1 MSNPGRILMVCT
13 GNICRSPFLE
23 RALQAELDRSW
34 GAGAVEVRSAGTG
47 ALVGSPMEP
56 SARDLLESNG
66 YSAEGFVAR
75 RLDAE
80 LVAAADLVLTATRAH
95 RGKVAAL
102 HPKALQY
109 VFSFREF
116 ADLVAA
122 LGDADLTAA
131 DLTAA
136 RAARGTDEAAD
147 HLRAVVTDAK
157 AQRGTRAPLHDDD
170 ADIVDPYRQPQVVFD
185 HMATQIMEALPI
197 VARALGR
204 A

>member
-1 MSNPGRILMVCT
+1 
-13 GNICRSPFLE
+13 
-23 RALQAELDRSW
+23 
-34 GAGAVEVRSAGTG
+34 
-47 ALVGSPMEP
+47 MEP
-56 SARDLLESNG
+56 SARILLESNG

-80 LVAAADLVLTATRAH
+80 LVAESDLVLTATRAH

-122 LGDADLTAA
+122 LGPADLTDAGAATGAGDAA
-131 DLTAA
+131 D
-136 RAARGTDEAAD
+136 AAD
-147 HLRAVVTDAK
+147 HLRAVVTAAK

-185 HMATQIMEALPI
+185 HMATQIMESLPI

>member
-1 MSNPGRILMVCT
+1 MVCT

-23 RALQAELDRSW
+23 RALQSELDRLW
-34 GAGAVEVRSAGTG
+34 GAGVVEVSSAGTG

-56 SARDLLESNG
+56 AARDLLERHG

-75 RLDAE
+75 RLDTE

-95 RGKVAAL
+95 RGKVAGL

-116 ADLVAA
+116 ADLVKGVDATFRSEAGTAPTMDAA
-122 LGDADLTAA
+122 AA
-131 DLTAA
+131 
-136 RAARGTDEAAD
+136 
-147 HLRAVVTDAK
+147 HLRTVVSAAK

-170 ADIVDPYRQPQVVFD
+170 ADIVDPYRQAQVVFD
-185 HMATQIMEALPI
+185 RMASQIMEALPT

>member
-1 MSNPGRILMVCT
+1 MSNPGRVLMVCT

-23 RALQAELDRSW
+23 RALQSELDRSW

-47 ALVGSPMEP
+47 ALVGSSMEP
-56 SARDLLESNG
+56 AARSLLESNG

-75 RLDAE
+75 QLHAE
-80 LVAAADLVLTATRAH
+80 LVAEADLVLTATRAH

-116 ADLVAA
+116 ADLVVP
-122 LGDADLTAA
+122 LGDGLPDAGAA
-131 DLTAA
+131 M
-136 RAARGTDEAAD
+136 GTGEAAD
-147 HLRAVVTDAK
+147 HLRTVVMAAK
-157 AQRGTRAPLHDDD
+157 AQRGTRAPLRDDD

-185 HMATQIMEALPI
+185 RMATQIMEALPI

>member
-1 MSNPGRILMVCT
+1 MVCT

-34 GAGAVEVRSAGTG
+34 GVGAVEVRSAGTG
-47 ALVGSPMEP
+47 ALVGYPMEP
-56 SARDLLESNG
+56 AARRLLEGHG

-75 RLDAE
+75 RLDATM
-80 LVAAADLVLTATRAH
+80 VAEADLVLTATRAH

-116 ADLVAA
+116 ADLLAPVA
-122 LGDADLTAA
+122 DATATTDA
-131 DLTAA
+131 PT
-136 RAARGTDEAAD
+136 GTGAAAD
-147 HLRAVVTDAK
+147 HLRAVVRAAK
-157 AQRGTRAPLHDDD
+157 AQRGTRPPLHDDD
-170 ADIVDPYRQPQVVFD
+170 ADIVDPYRQPPVVFD
-185 HMATQIMEALPI
+185 DMAMQIMEALPI

>member
-1 MSNPGRILMVCT
+1 MVCT

-47 ALVGSPMEP
+47 ALVGSSMEP
-56 SARDLLESNG
+56 SARRRLESNG
-66 YSAEGFVAR
+66 YTAEGFVAR
-75 RLDAE
+75 QLDAA
-80 LVAAADLVLTATRAH
+80 LVAEADLVLTATRGH
-95 RGKVAAL
+95 RGKVAGL

-122 LGDADLTAA
+122 LADAGPTG
-131 DLTAA
+131 A
-136 RAARGTDEAAD
+136 RAAAGRDEAAD
-147 HLRAVVTDAK
+147 HLRAVVTAAK